1 MSDYMFMLENHLSA
15 GQAQVVSLVQTCAS
29 DAGVSLF
36 LTGGAM
42 RDMMGG
48 FPIRDLDFTVEGN
61 ALKLVNM
68 VAKRSG
74 AKILSTDDLRRS
86 AELVFPGGVT
96 FSIAMARE
104 EKYAKPA
111 GRPHVTPATIHE
123 DLRMRDFSIN
133 AVALSLNRASLGLLL
148 DPNNGLADLER
159 KELRAISNYTFYD
172 DPPRLLRLIRFK
184 VRFGFTIDERTQN
197 QYENARLAEMESH
210 IGPKALFKELCQIAD
225 EPDPGQVAAALDEAK
240 LLTLFSPALAG
251 GKLNPGGLSKL
262 IKAKQM
268 IPFGADLPL
277 ENLGLFLYFLTEKLT
292 PKEKATLVQCSGLG
306 RREVD
311 LWQKLDAR
319 SKKLE
324 REMKSAKLQ
333 KASQIYSVLSHAPGD
348 QVLFLL
354 LRSSLRLVQD
364 RVRNYLQK
372 YLPTALEVTERDVI
386 AAGAQLGTSK
396 FRKVRDELIAT
407 RLDSR
412 PRKPAPPPETAEAP
426 APAPPPPP
434 QQMMK
439 ARG

>member
-15 GQAQVVSLVQTCAS
+15 GQAQVVSLVQTCAAE
-29 DAGVSLF
+29 AGASLF

-42 RDMMGG
+42 RDMLGG
-48 FPIRDLDFTVEGN
+48 FPIRDLDFTIEGN
-61 ALKLVNM
+61 ALKIVNL

-74 AKILSTDDLRRS
+74 AKIVSTDELRKS
-86 AELVFPGGVT
+86 SELVFPGGVT

-111 GRPHVTPATIHE
+111 GRPHVAPATIHE
-123 DLRMRDFSIN
+123 DLRMRDFSVNSI
-133 AVALSLNRASLGLLL
+133 ALSLNRASLGLLL

-184 VRFGFTIDERTQN
+184 VRLGFTVDERTQN
-197 QYENARLAEMESH
+197 QYENARAAGMESH

-225 EPDPGQVAAALDEAK
+225 EPDPGLVVSALDEAK
-240 LLTLFSPALAG
+240 LLTLFCPALTG
-251 GKLNPGGLSKL
+251 GKLNPVGLSKL
-262 IKAKQM
+262 LKAKQM
-268 IPFGADLPL
+268 IPFGADLHL
-277 ENLGLFLYFLTEKLT
+277 ENLGLFLYFLTEKLA
-292 PKEKATLVQCSGLG
+292 PKEKAALVRCCGLG

-311 LWQKLDAR
+311 LWQKLEAR

-324 REMKSAKLQ
+324 RELKSARLQ
-333 KASQIYSVLSHAPGD
+333 KPSRIYAVLSGAPGD

-354 LRSSLRLVQD
+354 LRSNLRLVQD

-372 YLPTALEVTERDVI
+372 YLPAALEVTDREVA
-386 AAGAQLGTSK
+386 AAGVTPGTPK
-396 FRKVRDELIAT
+396 FRKLRDEMIAA

-412 PRKPAPPPETAEAP
+412 PRKPVPPPETAAEPSGP
-426 APAPPPPP
+426 APAP
-434 QQMMK
+434 QVMK